1 MRCTTAGQD
10 GESWSNLGIA
20 VSCAAASHA
29 ESTGKAIRTVLVVD
43 DDAEVRELAAWS
55 LRDAGHTVLEAADGA
70 EALALFEQHPEI
82 DLLFTDIVMPG
93 LDGYRVAE
101 MARERRPE
109 IGVLYT
115 TGFAGGTGQYANVMH
130 GQVLRKPYHL
140 DELVSAVARALG

>member
-1 MRCTTAGQD
+1 M
-10 GESWSNLGIA
+10 
-20 VSCAAASHA
+20 SCAGASHVEA
-29 ESTGKAIRTVLVVD
+29 SGTTPRTVLVVD
-43 DDAEVRELAAWS
+43 DDAEVRELAVWS

-70 EALALFEQHPEI
+70 EALTLFEQHPEI

-93 LDGYRVAE
+93 IDGYRVAE

-115 TGFAGGTGQYANVMH
+115 TGFAGRTGQYANVMH

-140 DELVSAVARALG
+140 DELVAAVARLLG

>member
-1 MRCTTAGQD
+1 MRCTTAGRD
-10 GESWSNLGIA
+10 GDSRSNFGAATASIGASRTESSDETA
-20 VSCAAASHA
+20 RS
-29 ESTGKAIRTVLVVD
+29 VLVVD
-43 DDAEVRELAAWS
+43 DDAEVRELAVWS
-55 LRDAGHTVLEAADGA
+55 LRDAGYVVLEAADGA
-70 EALALFEQHPEI
+70 GALTLFEQHPEI

-109 IGVLYT
+109 IGILYT

-140 DELVSAVARALG
+140 DELVAAVARALG